1 MKMRMVKRLAA
12 LSLCIIVGAAAA
24 FPLMG
29 AAYAAADTSPTAGIS
44 DNAADSL
51 TCICETKCS
60 SASKNALCPVCLL
73 GDDGYLNCTG
83 AAPKPEPPA
92 PACSCDV
99 KCTETTKNP
108 DCLICAADVS
118 GCTGKEPEPA
128 PTCTCD
134 VKCTETTK
142 NSDCLICAA
151 DVSGCT
157 GKEPEPAPTCVCTV
171 KCTDST
177 KNADCPVCAADV
189 SGCTGKEPEPAP
201 TCVCTVKCE
210 TGAVNGDCPVCK
222 ANLTG
227 CTGKAPAP
235 IPESGVTITIK
246 SPSGWATRQAEATV
260 RITDETGNGF
270 AGAKVKIEKNG
281 NWQEITDD
289 LEQDGKTYEGAVE
302 LSENCT
308 LYVSV
313 TGKDG
318 KTYEKSR
325 YIECFDRTAP
335 TIRASVD
342 GRLLRAEAQDDLS
355 GVAAIYVDGEKFT
368 DLTNGTLD
376 VRLRDLDC
384 EFEQISVQA
393 VDNAGNKS
401 KTVQVKN
408 PDYEKDKDKDNHNG
422 KENEDR
428 DTACSGD
435 AKPQTK
441 PDAPAQ
447 KPAAPAG
454 NTAQKPAGAGSVS
467 AGGTSSG
474 TGKPSASASS
484 DPEQETDTG
493 PRDPAPFT
501 PDGQATVVDNVTD
514 EDGKEFYTFS
524 TPDENVFYLVI
535 DKQRDSDNVYFLNAV
550 TEQDL
555 MALAQKDEDSQE
567 SAVPDPEPV
576 CACKEKCAAGQ
587 VNTDCPVCVNDLEG
601 CAGEKPEPEPAEEP
615 KEEPEK
621 EGGGAGTL
629 IFVLLAALAV
639 GGAGYYFKIYR
650 PKQELDDA
658 EDFDELTGADGEV
671 FFNEDELPEPATEG
685 PAGLEPEEE
694 PSSEPEEPDYP
705 DDYPDSYADGE
716 PEERG

>member
-1 MKMRMVKRLAA
+1 MKRKMIKRLTA
-12 LSLCIIVGAAAA
+12 LALCLMIGISAA

-29 AAYAAADTSPTAGIS
+29 ATYAATDTGQTVSVS
-44 DNAADSL
+44 DNSAPADSL

-60 SASKNALCPVCLL
+60 SASKNAFCPVCLL

-83 AAPKPEPPA
+83 ADPEPEPPA
-92 PACSCDV
+92 PVCTCDV

-108 DCLICAADVS
+108 DCLVCASDVS

-128 PTCTCD
+128 PTCICT
-134 VKCTETTK
+134 VKCTDSAKNEDCPICTK
-142 NSDCLICAA
+142 
-151 DVSGCT
+151 DVSGCI
-157 GKEPEPAPTCVCTV
+157 GKEPEPAPACI
-171 KCTDST
+171 
-177 KNADCPVCAADV
+177 
-189 SGCTGKEPEPAP
+189 
-201 TCVCTVKCE
+201 CTVKCE

-222 ANLTG
+222 ADLTG

-246 SPSGWATRQAEATV
+246 SPSGWATKRAKALI
-260 RITDETGNGF
+260 RITDDTGNGF
-270 AGAKVKIEKNG
+270 ESAKIKIEKNG
-281 NWQEITDD
+281 SWQDMTDD
-289 LEQDGKTYEGAVE
+289 LEQDGTTYEGEAE
-302 LSENCT
+302 LSDNCT

-342 GRLLRAEAQDDLS
+342 GRLLRAEAQDELS
-355 GVAAIYVDGEKFT
+355 GVEAIYVDGEKFT

-393 VDNAGNKS
+393 VDEAGNKS

-408 PDYEKDKDKDNHNG
+408 PDYEEETEPKKDKDKDDS
-422 KENEDR
+422 KENSS
-428 DTACSGD
+428 TN
-435 AKPQTK
+435 T
-441 PDAPAQ
+441 
-447 KPAAPAG
+447 KPAASTQEPAASAG
-454 NTAQKPAGAGSVS
+454 DTAQKPAGAGSVS

-484 DPEQETDTG
+484 DPEQETDTE
-493 PRDPAPFT
+493 PREPVPLT

-576 CACKEKCAAGQ
+576 CVCKEKCAAGQ
-587 VNTDCPVCVNDLEG
+587 VNTDCPVCKNDLES
-601 CAGEKPEPEPAEEP
+601 CAGEEPEPEPAEEP
-615 KEEPEK
+615 KEEPKEK
-621 EGGGAGTL
+621 SGGAGTL

-658 EDFDELTGADGEV
+658 EDFDELTGADEEV
-671 FFNEDELPEPATEG
+671 FINEEELPEQT
-685 PAGLEPEEE
+685 PEESAKQE
-694 PSSEPEEPDYP
+694 QEADPSSEPEEPDYP
-705 DDYPDSYADGE
+705 DDYPDDYADGE

>member
-1 MKMRMVKRLAA
+1 MKRKMIKRLTA
-12 LSLCIIVGAAAA
+12 LALCLMVGISAA

-29 AAYAAADTSPTAGIS
+29 AAYASTDTGQTVGVS
-44 DNAADSL
+44 DNSAPADSL

-60 SASKNALCPVCLL
+60 SASKNAFCPVCLL
-73 GDDGYLNCTG
+73 GDNGYLNCTG
-83 AAPKPEPPA
+83 AAPEPEPPA
-92 PACSCDV
+92 PVCTCDV

-108 DCLICAADVS
+108 DCQVCAADIS
-118 GCTGKEPEPA
+118 GCIGKEPEPPALVCTCDVKCTETAKNPDCPVCAADLSACTGKEPEPA
-128 PTCTCD
+128 P
-134 VKCTETTK
+134 V
-142 NSDCLICAA
+142 
-151 DVSGCT
+151 
-157 GKEPEPAPTCVCTV
+157 
-171 KCTDST
+171 
-177 KNADCPVCAADV
+177 
-189 SGCTGKEPEPAP
+189 
-201 TCVCTVKCE
+201 CVCTVKCE

-222 ANLTG
+222 ADLTG
-227 CTGKAPAP
+227 CTGKAPDP

-246 SPSGWATRQAEATV
+246 APSGWATKRATAV
-260 RITDETGNGF
+260 IRITDDTGNSF
-270 AGAKVKIEKNG
+270 ESTKIKIEKNG
-281 NWQEITDD
+281 NWQDITDD
-289 LEQDGKTYEGAVE
+289 LEQDGATYEGKAE
-302 LSENCT
+302 LSDNCT

-342 GRLLRAEAQDDLS
+342 GRLLRAEAQDELS

-376 VRLRDLDC
+376 IRLRDLDC

-393 VDNAGNKS
+393 VDEAGNKS

-408 PDYEKDKDKDNHNG
+408 PDYEEETEPKKDKDKD
-422 KENEDR
+422 
-428 DTACSGD
+428 D
-435 AKPQTK
+435 AKESSSTNT
-441 PDAPAQ
+441 
-447 KPAAPAG
+447 KPAASTQEPAASAG

-467 AGGTSSG
+467 AGGASSG

-484 DPEQETDTG
+484 DPEQETDTE
-493 PRDPAPFT
+493 PREPAPLT

-576 CACKEKCAAGQ
+576 CVCKEKCAAGQ
-587 VNTDCPVCVNDLEG
+587 VNTDCPVCKNNLEG
-601 CAGEKPEPEPAEEP
+601 CAGEEPEPEPAEEP

-629 IFVLLAALAV
+629 IFVLLAALAA

-658 EDFDELTGADGEV
+658 EDFDELTGADEEV
-671 FFNEDELPEPATEG
+671 FINEEELPEQTPEEPAKQ
-685 PAGLEPEEE
+685 EPEAES
-694 PSSEPEEPDYP
+694 SSEPEEPDYP
-705 DDYPDSYADGE
+705 DDYPDDYADGE
-716 PEERG
+716 PEEGR